1 MRRLA
6 MMLMIPAMALL
17 VAMAFQPSSA
27 NEAVTFHPGEIGAS
41 AATAGDPDFVAL
53 LTLPF
58 ELVGGWI
65 SCLFPVV

>member
-6 MMLMIPAMALL
+6 MMLMIPTLALL
-17 VAMAFQPSSA
+17 VAMAFQPSSSS
-27 NEAVTFHPGEIGAS
+27 EAMTVYSGKTGAS
-41 AATAGDPDFVAL
+41 AAAAARPDFVAM